1 MKSKIVHKLP
11 KIVLTYGLADDTLQG
26 VLKVSNTCNVIVRQV
41 MPSELDIK
49 IKDLL
54 KVSQTNLEH
63 YSSDCDTCLL
73 MCNFDKKSIDEYLYS
88 LRSNHVK
95 VMLKAVATSTNVE
108 WSYRK
113 LLDELMLEHQNF
125 TK

>member
-1 MKSKIVHKLP
+1 MKSKIVHTLP
-11 KIVLTYGLADDTLQG
+11 KIVLAYGLVDDALQG
-26 VLKVSNTCNVIVRQV
+26 VLKVSNTCNVVVRQV

-63 YSSDCDTCLL
+63 YSSDCNTCLL
-73 MCNFDKKSIDEYLYS
+73 MCNFDKKSIDEYLYT

-95 VMLKAVATSTNVE
+95 VTLKAVATPTNVE

-113 LLDELMLEHQNF
+113 LLDELTLEHENF
-125 TK
+125 SK